1 MGEKLKQR
9 LKQARFQSL
18 HQEAMLNLLVA
29 ASFLEG
35 TMDRLCA
42 GFGITHQQ
50 YNILRI
56 LKGAGDAGHPCGEI
70 AERMIHPSP
79 DVTRRLD
86 ALEREGLVER
96 ARSTEDRRVVI
107 TRITPK
113 GLGVID
119 SMSSTLQ
126 QQEAHFSNQVSEADC
141 ATLSRI
147 CEQIYSEAG

>member
-35 TMDRLCA
+35 SMDKLC
-42 GFGITHQQ
+42 GQFGITHQQ

-56 LKGAGDAGHPCGEI
+56 LKGAGDSGHPCGEI

-86 ALEREGLVER
+86 ALERGGFVER
-96 ARSTEDRRVVI
+96 LRSTEDRRVVI
-107 TRITPK
+107 TKITPA
-113 GLGVID
+113 GLQLLD
-119 SMSSTLQ
+119 SMNDALEQ
-126 QQEAHFSNQVSEADC
+126 HAQGFSNRVNKADC
-141 ATLSRI
+141 ETLSRI
-147 CEQIYSEAG
+147 CEQIYSGTG

>member
-9 LKQARFQSL
+9 LKQTRFQSL

-56 LKGAGDAGHPCGEI
+56 LKGAGESGHPCGEI

-86 ALEREGLVER
+86 ALEREGFVER
-96 ARSTEDRRVVI
+96 TRSTEDRRVVI
-107 TRITPK
+107 TRITDK
-113 GLGVID
+113 GLQLLD
-119 SMSSTLQ
+119 SMNSALQ
-126 QQEAHFSNQVSEADC
+126 EHANNFSNQVSEADC
-141 ATLSRI
+141 EELSRI
-147 CEQIYSEAG
+147 CEQIYGGAN

>member
-1 MGEKLKQR
+1 M
-9 LKQARFQSL
+9 
-18 HQEAMLNLLVA
+18 LVA

-56 LKGAGDAGHPCGEI
+56 LKGAGESGHPCGEI
-70 AERMIHPSP
+70 AVRMIHPSP

-86 ALEREGLVER
+86 ALEREGFAER

-107 TRITPK
+107 TKITQK
-113 GLGVID
+113 GLQVLD
-119 SMSSTLQ
+119 SMDSALQ
-126 QQEAHFSNQVSEADC
+126 QHADNFSSRVNEADC

-147 CEQIYSEAG
+147 CEQIYNDVG

>member
-1 MGEKLKQR
+1 M
-9 LKQARFQSL
+9 
-18 HQEAMLNLLVA
+18 NLLVA
-29 ASFLEG
+29 ASYLEG
-35 TMDRLCA
+35 IMDRRCA
-42 GFGITHQQ
+42 TFGITHQQ

-56 LKGAGDAGHPCGEI
+56 LKGAGDSGHPCGAI

-113 GLGVID
+113 GLQLLD
-119 SMSSTLQ
+119 SMAEMLQ
-126 QQEAHFSNQVSEADC
+126 EQSETFSNRVSQADC
-141 ATLSRI
+141 IELSRI
-147 CEQIYSEAG
+147 CEQIYGNAE